1 MNISIQNHQ
10 FGNAINFKLGR
21 LIEKQGFLEFF
32 MYLIS
37 ISASLVILF
46 G

>member
-1 MNISIQNHQ
+1 MNTSIQNHQ
-10 FGNAINFKLGR
+10 ISNVKLGK
-21 LIEKQGFLEFF
+21 ITEKQGFLEIF